1 MSKID
6 FKIHINHNAY
16 YPGNIVEGVVEL
28 SIPKGESVAYNS
40 IRLSLTGKERT
51 RHHVKRRVDGDE
63 VKAEDTE
70 RNLFFKEVIVL
81 AGEMSE
87 GGNPSVGRTVNE
99 GLYRYPFAYK
109 LPLDIPASV
118 SKGFDKTDYAE
129 ILYQAKAVVIKP
141 DTERHSEKEVK
152 KLAARGLAPKPV
164 RAFKAHR
171 YFHVL
176 RPMPLSQYDDKKTI
190 VRETPFHLKS
200 CGCCDAGNHIQ
211 FLEIDRSVV
220 AIDRDNLQVV
230 INLDN
235 LGSKKA
241 VSGLQLKLK
250 QNFTF
255 RCNDYTKSISEDTVS
270 KETFKQPIPAGAK
283 GVLSGICPIPINTI
297 PSFKTFNM
305 TCNYILSV
313 KVLMDGCKD
322 QEQNF
327 PVTIVQS
334 VDDTNTAP
342 RIVYTQ
348 NSYHNLIGG
357 GVKEGAYVPPTA
369 STILGFNP
377 VPTDVPRGTPTK
389 AIGAVNEG
397 NLALPSEFWQVVPKE
412 SKDRMPHVDG
422 APVKYETMVWTGGLQ
437 QKQLPVYPKSTDVK
451 FKANTHTLPV
461 SVPMQ
466 THTQPSATAA
476 ATAPTT
482 TATNNHEPSVFD
494 QQ

>member
-1 MSKID
+1 MSNTS
-6 FKIHINHNAY
+6 FKIHINHNAF

-28 SIPKGESVAYNS
+28 NIPKGESVAYNS
-40 IRLSLTGKERT
+40 IRLTLSGKERT
-51 RHHVKRRVDGDE
+51 RHHVKRHVDGNE
-63 VKAEDTE
+63 VKAEDAE

-118 SKGFDKTDYAE
+118 TKAFDKVDFAE

-141 DTERHSEKEVK
+141 DTERLSDKEAK
-152 KLAARGLAPKPV
+152 KLAQKGLVAKPV

-176 RPMPLSQYDDKKTI
+176 RPMPLSQYNDKKSI
-190 VRETPFHLKS
+190 VSETPFHLKS

-211 FLEIDRSVV
+211 YLDIDRSVV

-230 INLDN
+230 INVDN
-235 LGSKKA
+235 LGSKKGVA
-241 VSGLQLKLK
+241 GLQLKLR

-255 RCNDYTKSISEDTVS
+255 RCNDHTKSVSEDTVS
-270 KETFKQPIPAGAK
+270 KETFKQPIAAGSK
-283 GVLSGICPIPINTI
+283 GVLSGICPIPMNTI

-305 TCNYILSV
+305 TCSYTLSV
-313 KVLMDGCKD
+313 KVIMDGCKD
-322 QEQNF
+322 QEQHF

-342 RIVYTQ
+342 RIVYNQ

-357 GVKEGAYVPPTA
+357 SIKEGAYVPPTA

-389 AIGAVNEG
+389 AISAVNEG
-397 NLALPSEFWQVVPKE
+397 NLALPSEFWQNVPKE
-412 SKDRMPHVDG
+412 SKDRIPHVDG
-422 APVKYETMVWTGGLQ
+422 APVKYETLVWTGGLQ

-451 FKANTHTLPV
+451 FKISTPTMPI
-461 SVPMQ
+461 SVP
-466 THTQPSATAA
+466 PSATRPATAA
-476 ATAPTT
+476 APAPAPTT
-482 TATNNHEPSVFD
+482 SSNNEPSVFD